1 MFSAH
6 KKIAA
11 VVLSL
16 SFFSITPLV
25 YADEPETPVEPTPE
39 TATIAIRDGA
49 TLLGPFTVTLPDVAS
64 TTELT
69 ATGSSET
76 HAIPARSVLALVHA
90 LDAENADFEI
100 TDLQYFS
107 SFSSFIVN
115 CISIPAASASPECF
129 NWTYAVDG
137 AFPFFGMDSYVV
149 ENGDA
154 VYLFFGSQ
162 WQITTDKTEVET
174 NETFTVTAETYD
186 PVSGTY
192 LPAEGQT
199 AGAVQFDSFFM
210 ATEFATS
217 TTDALGQALLSLSA
231 TGTYSVGVSASGYF
245 PNVSITVIEPAPV
258 ETEEAAPSSGG
269 GGGGG
274 VTHISFNTPL
284 ALSFLASQQKED
296 GSFSSSLITDW
307 TAIAYGAVD
316 GGAAEARLKAYLQ
329 SARPSLSSVTDYER
343 HAMALLALGIDPYTG
358 AGVDYIAPIVAA
370 FDGTQVGS
378 TSLVNDDIFAVFPL
392 LKSGYT
398 ANDSMM
404 QAIATFV
411 VSKQKS
417 NGSWEDSV
425 DVTAAGIQALSLLP
439 NTSDARTKAAAYL
452 RSKQTSTGSFGD
464 VFATSWTLQ
473 AIAALGESQAQ
484 WPSSGGLYPE
494 DYLATEQKTDGAP
507 LSESQ
512 SADMRAWAT
521 AYAIPGAEERTWD
534 SILSSFSKPQ
544 SALGGVS
551 SGQVLGASTTTE
563 PVATTTTSVTA
574 TTTPALPEEPTEP
587 EEEEVTPPV
596 EEKKVIATKP
606 KTTPVPVTATTS
618 EKKATT
624 STQTASAAGS
634 GWSTFTSF
642 FKSLW
647 GGLKSFFK

>member
-25 YADEPETPVEPTPE
+25 YADEPETPIEPTPE

-49 TLLGPFTVTLPDVAS
+49 ALLGPFTVTLPDIAS
-64 TTELT
+64 TTDLT

-76 HAIPARSVLALVHA
+76 HTIPARSVLALVHA

-107 SFSSFIVN
+107 SFSSFIIN
-115 CISIPAASASPECF
+115 CISVPSASASPECY

-174 NETFTVTAETYD
+174 NEIFTVTAETYD

-217 TTDALGQALLSLSA
+217 TTDTLGQALLSLSA

-245 PNVSITVIEPAPV
+245 PNVSVTVVEPEVVP
-258 ETEEAAPSSGG
+258 EEPTQSGGSSGG
-269 GGGGG
+269 GGI
-274 VTHISFNTPL
+274 THISFNTPSAL
-284 ALSFLASQQKED
+284 AFLASQQKED

-307 TAIAYGAVD
+307 VAIAYGAVD
-316 GGAAEARLKAYLQ
+316 GGSAEARLKTYLQ
-329 SARPSLSSVTDYER
+329 SAKPSLSSVTDYER
-343 HAMALLALGIDPYTG
+343 HAMALLALGINPYTDT
-358 AGVDYIAPIVAA
+358 GVDYIAPIITA
-370 FDGTQVGS
+370 FDGTQIGS
-378 TSLVNDDIFAVFPL
+378 SSLVNDDIFAVFPL
-392 LKSGYT
+392 LKAGYSSS
-398 ANDSMM
+398 DSMM
-404 QAIATFV
+404 QSIASFII
-411 VSKQKS
+411 SKQKQ

-425 DVTAAGIQALSLLP
+425 DVTSAGIQALKLLP
-439 NTSDARTKAAAYL
+439 NTSEQLAKARAYL
-452 RSKQTSTGSFGD
+452 LTKQNPNGGFGD
-464 VFATSWTLQ
+464 VFATSWTMQ
-473 AIAALGESQAQ
+473 AIASLNETPAQ
-484 WPSSGGLYPE
+484 WTTSSGYYPE
-494 DYLATEQKTDGAP
+494 DYLYTEQVVADGCALP
-507 LSESQ
+507 LTQ

-521 AYAIPGAEERTWD
+521 AYAIPGAEERTWE
-534 SILSSFSKPQ
+534 SLLSSFGKP
-544 SALGGVS
+544 AVGNTGG
-551 SGQVLGASTTTE
+551 GQVLGASTTTE
-563 PVATTTTSVTA
+563 PVATTTTAATA
-574 TTTPALPEEPTEP
+574 TTTPALPEEPKGP

-596 EEKKVIATKP
+596 EEKKIVATKP
-606 KTTPVPVTATTS
+606 KETPVPVVATTS

-624 STQTASAAGS
+624 STQTASATES
-634 GWSTFTSF
+634 GWSIFTSF
-642 FKSLW
+642 LKGLW
-647 GGLKSFFK
+647 KGLFGFFR